1 MYFFWL
7 PSFGLF
13 AFLCLPSLRFP
24 KVVLAGAAP
33 TFDLL
38 LLSAIFDKH
47 LCKLMTDFKLYDK
60 LGNQIKS
67 HDHND
72 RATWYETGSSL
83 EQEFLEKHG
92 KELGYIANPEKLTD
106 VMAVDMVDIYKRKK
120 ADLKTLNTPLFIAH
134 KKYHLDPRHT
144 VTFTTKDRTRYNNIH
159 KDVDIVFWVDWKA
172 VRMEGMYYSISIE
185 PLYAVYV
192 ITMAD
197 INALCEV
204 AILHN
209 NPSRVDVV
217 KNSKAAYLLDVRMPQ
232 FTRLI

>member
-1 MYFFWL
+1 
-7 PSFGLF
+7 
-13 AFLCLPSLRFP
+13 
-24 KVVLAGAAP
+24 
-33 TFDLL
+33 
-38 LLSAIFDKH
+38 
-47 LCKLMTDFKLYDK
+47 MTDFKLYDR

-159 KDVDIVFWVDWKA
+159 KDIDIVFWVDWKA